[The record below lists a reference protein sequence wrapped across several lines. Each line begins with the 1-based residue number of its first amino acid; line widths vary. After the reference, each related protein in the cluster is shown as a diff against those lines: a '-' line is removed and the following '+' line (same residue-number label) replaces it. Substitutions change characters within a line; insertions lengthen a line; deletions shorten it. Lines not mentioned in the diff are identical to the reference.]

1 MSCSVYC
8 TALHCKTVDQCNV
21 YKLIRP
27 SLYYQDYNMTMP
39 YAHCKGILMGTM
51 TMELGGKVSINC
63 EKTGYSTEMEFKLRP
78 FLGGGELTNAV
89 SGRIKIGKETI
100 AVIEG
105 HWDETVTIT
114 DKKTGHKE
122 VLWQVRVSII
132 VLIATLQSSQ
142 SGLV

>member
-1 MSCSVYC
+1 ME
-8 TALHCKTVDQCNV
+8 T
-21 YKLIRP
+21 
-27 SLYYQDYNMTMP
+27 SLSLLLKRYSDPDCIDDHQDYNMTMP

-122 VLWQVRVSII
+122 VLWQVRVRII
-132 VLIATLQSSQ
+132 VLMGTLQSSQ